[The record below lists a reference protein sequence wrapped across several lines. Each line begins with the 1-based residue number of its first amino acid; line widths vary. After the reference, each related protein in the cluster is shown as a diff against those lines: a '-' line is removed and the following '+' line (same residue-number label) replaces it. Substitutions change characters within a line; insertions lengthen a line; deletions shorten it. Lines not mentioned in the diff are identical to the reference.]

1 MARRRSDTAVKE
13 RLSRERI
20 VECAIALAD
29 AEGLEAVTI
38 RRLAQDQGVT
48 PMALYWHFKDKELL
62 LDGVAEKLL
71 ADVVL
76 PARTPD
82 EPWYLELRGVLSA
95 LLVVLDAHP
104 AVAEL
109 VEIRVLLSERGMEIA
124 EHALGLL
131 RDAGFSA
138 EQAAQLAGH
147 ALHSIISM
155 VTRKPGLMVGEEPAL
170 REERLRLKKSAF
182 AALSPERFP
191 NVVASADA
199 FTVCGDEPAY
209 FALGLDLFIEGVRG
223 IQPRT

>member
-1 MARRRSDTAVKE
+1 MARRRSDE

-62 LDGVAEKLL
+62 LDGIAERLL
-71 ADVVL
+71 SDVVL
-76 PARTPD
+76 PPASD
-82 EPWYLELRGVLSA
+82 EPWPEQLRAVLSA

-104 AVAEL
+104 AVANL
-109 VEIRVLLSERGMEIA
+109 VEMRVLLSDRGMEIA
-124 EHALGLL
+124 EHTLGIL
-131 RDAGFSA
+131 RGAGFGP
-138 EQAAQLAGH
+138 EQAAQLSGH
-147 ALHSIISM
+147 ALQSIISM
-155 VTRKPGLMVGEEPAL
+155 VTRKPGLMVGEDPARREELL
-170 REERLRLKKSAF
+170 REKKAAF

-209 FALGLDLFIEGVRG
+209 FELGLDLFIAGVRG
-223 IQPRT
+223 VRPAA